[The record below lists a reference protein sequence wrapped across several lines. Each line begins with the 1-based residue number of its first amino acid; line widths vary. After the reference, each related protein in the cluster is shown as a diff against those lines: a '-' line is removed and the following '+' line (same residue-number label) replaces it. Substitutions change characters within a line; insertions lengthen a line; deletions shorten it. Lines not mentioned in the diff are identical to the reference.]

1 MTKQFSSTDRNG
13 LTGDDSLG
21 DGESVVAAP
30 EFTGP
35 PLSIFVDEDNTA
47 GAGAGAGAK
56 ASLSS
61 STKTAYSGGL
71 GSTRGT
77 VVGAGAIAV
86 ILLRFWSLEPCNID
100 ELGTMEGNVLAF
112 L

>member
-1 MTKQFSSTDRNG
+1 MNFSLPSTG
-13 LTGDDSLG
+13 GDGSG
-21 DGESVVAAP
+21 DGESEVAAA

-35 PLSIFVDEDNTA
+35 PLSIFVDEDKIA

-56 ASLSS
+56 ASLIS

-71 GSTRGT
+71 GSTRGR

-86 ILLRFWSLEPCNID
+86 ILLRFWSLEPCNVD
-100 ELGTMEGNVLAF
+100 ELSTVEGNVLAF